1 MSLRFAEADP
11 AAIPLHLVTAAGLAS
26 FREGQAP
33 AARRWLDS
41 TGFKAEDGLV
51 RFVPNADGGVALV
64 AVGVKEA
71 LDTWSLA
78 GLATSLP
85 PGTYVLAA
93 EPEADMADRLALG
106 WALGTYTYTRYKKG
120 SDQPT
125 PLLVWPKAADRE
137 AVKRLARWTGF
148 ARDLITTPTEG
159 MGPAELAE
167 AALAVA
173 KEFGARS
180 EVIVGQALL
189 DRNYPLVHAVGRA
202 AAREPRLIDLTWG
215 DPGHPKV
222 TLVGKGVCFDSGG
235 LDIKPADGMLM
246 MKKDMGGAAIMLAL
260 AGAVMQAG
268 LPVRLRVLIPA
279 VENAISGT
287 AFRPGDVYR
296 SRKGLTVEIG
306 NTDAEG
312 RLILA
317 DALAEADS
325 EAPDL
330 LIDAA
335 TLTGAARVALGV
347 DLPALFC
354 DDDALAA
361 DLARIGTAV
370 DDPLWRMPLHKPYR
384 RMLDSPIADMNNV
397 SRGGFAGAVTAAIF
411 LKEFVG
417 KSKAWAHLDL
427 YAWNA
432 EKKPGRPVGGEAMM
446 LRNLHAYLVERFGK
460 AG

>member
-1 MSLRFAEADP
+1 VGLRFAESDS
-11 AAIPLHLVTAAGLAS
+11 AAVPLHLVTPAGLAE
-26 FREGQAP
+26 FR
-33 AARRWLDS
+33 AARTPGVQAWLDA
-41 TGFKAEDGLV
+41 TGFKGEEGTV
-51 RFVPNADGGVALV
+51 CFVPGADGGVALV
-64 AVGVKEA
+64 AAGMKEP

-78 GLATSLP
+78 GLATALP
-85 PGTYVLAA
+85 TGTYALAE
-93 EPEADMADRLALG
+93 EPEPHLAERLALG
-106 WALGTYTYTRYKKG
+106 WALGTYRYIRYRKG
-120 SDQPT
+120 SEQSAPI
-125 PLLVWPKAADRE
+125 LVWPKAVDRD
-137 AVKRLARWTGF
+137 AVARLARWTAF
-148 ARDLITTPTEG
+148 ARDLITTPSEG

-173 KEFGARS
+173 EEFGARS

-202 AAREPRLIDLTWG
+202 AAREPRLIDLVWG
-215 DPGHPKV
+215 DASHPKV

-246 MKKDMGGAAIMLAL
+246 MKKDMGGAAVMLAL
-260 AGAVMQAG
+260 AGALMQAK
-268 LPVRLRVLIPA
+268 LPIRLRVLIPA

-287 AFRPGDVYR
+287 AFRPGDVFR

-325 EAPDL
+325 EAPDVL
-330 LIDAA
+330 VDAA
-335 TLTGAARVALGV
+335 TLTGAARVALGP
-347 DLPALFC
+347 DLPALFT

-361 DLARIGTAV
+361 DLARIGASI

-384 RMLDSPIADMNNV
+384 KMLDSPIADLNNV

-411 LKEFVG
+411 LREFVG

-432 EKKPGRPVGGEAMM
+432 EKRPGRPVGGEAMM
-446 LRNLHAYLVERFGK
+446 LRNLHAYLVGRFRP
-460 AG
+460 A